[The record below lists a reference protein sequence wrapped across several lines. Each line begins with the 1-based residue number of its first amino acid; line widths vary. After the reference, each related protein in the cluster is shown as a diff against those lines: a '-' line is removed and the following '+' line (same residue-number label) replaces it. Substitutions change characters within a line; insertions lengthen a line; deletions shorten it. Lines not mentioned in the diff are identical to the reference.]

1 MNSVLVTGEKESF
14 LIKVL
19 MKKIKEAG
27 IGCEFVNWNVNDL
40 HKKLPGTGAVVMYM
54 DEGERPGDDVL
65 QFLKDRTLDDEK
77 HLVPIGAPADIKY
90 VCDKVA
96 QDHIYRSFTRP
107 ADNGELVGALTELFS
122 KAASGAFR
130 RSVLVVDDDPGFL
143 GLVREW
149 LKDRYT
155 VTGVTSGMQA
165 IKWLGKNSADLI
177 LLDYEMPVTTGPQ
190 VFEMLRSDEDT
201 KDIPVM
207 FLTGKSDRESV
218 MAVLALKPDGYF
230 LKSIKKKELLDR
242 LDEFFILRDV
252 KNAVKM

>member
-1 MNSVLVTGEKESF
+1 MNSVIVTGEKESF

-19 MKKIKEAG
+19 VKKVREAG
-27 IGCEFVNWNVNDL
+27 LGCEFVNWNVNDL
-40 HKKLPGTGAVVMYM
+40 HKKLPGAGAVVMYM

-65 QFLKDRTLDDEK
+65 QFLKDRLHDDGR
-77 HLVPIGAPADIKY
+77 HLVPIGAQNDIQY

-96 QDHIYRSFTRP
+96 GHLVFRTFTRP
-107 ADNGELVGALTELFS
+107 VDNGELVNALTELFS
-122 KAASGAFR
+122 KAASGGFKK
-130 RSVLVVDDDPGFL
+130 SVLVVDDDPGFL

-149 LKDRYT
+149 LKDKYT

-201 KDIPVM
+201 KSIPVL
-207 FLTGKSDRESV
+207 FPTGKSDRESV

-230 LKSIKKKELLDR
+230 LKSIEKRELLER
-242 LDEFFILRDV
+242 LEEFFILRSAHV
-252 KNAVKM
+252 